1 MLNVDAGCGDPHD
14 ETPIVVLGF
23 DAPPSIPGR
32 YVRRADD
39 TARRMNSN
47 VDHAADAAGACDALT
62 GLPDRAALLQMLS
75 ERLFAARRQDKEV
88 TLLYLSLEELATDDS
103 VDAEPLVVEMAARI
117 NQALRETDILARI
130 GRGVFA
136 TILGPHDTA
145 IDGDIDDVAQ
155 RVLAAINAPLALAD
169 GTLRAVAAIGI
180 VACTSPR
187 DLPAELLDSA
197 AQACALARAE
207 GGNCYCRFDPATAS
221 RATHRRNVL
230 LQLRKAI
237 DNSELELHYQPQ
249 VSLSS
254 GAVVGLEALVRWQH
268 PQRGLLPPGEFIPFA
283 EQSSHI
289 VDLGKWV
296 IDAACRQMRAW
307 LDDGLPAIK
316 VAINLA
322 ARHLHVAGLPA
333 TIAEAL
339 AAHRVDARCLEIE
352 ITEGAMMHDVAAAI
366 RATSQLK
373 ALGVR
378 ISLDDFGTGYSSLAY
393 LSRFPIDVVKID
405 QSFVTDI
412 TSNPTNAAIAQ
423 ATIAMSHKL
432 GKSVLAEGVENEE
445 QMHYLKRCECDEMQG
460 YHFSKPLA
468 AADVASLLRHGTTMT
483 LRRDQTAAVLFV
495 DDEAHILAAI
505 RRALRREGYRLLVA
519 SSASEAFSV
528 LATHEVQL
536 IVSDQQMPGMTGTE
550 FLARAKGLYPKTV
563 RMVLSG
569 YSDIAAVT
577 DAINKGAVYRFL
589 QKPWNDELL
598 KSEIAGALR
607 HWRELNAPRDAS

>member
-307 LDDGLPAIK
+307 LDDVLP
-316 VAINLA
+316 
-322 ARHLHVAGLPA
+322 
-333 TIAEAL
+333 
-339 AAHRVDARCLEIE
+339 
-352 ITEGAMMHDVAAAI
+352 
-366 RATSQLK
+366 
-373 ALGVR
+373 
-378 ISLDDFGTGYSSLAY
+378 
-393 LSRFPIDVVKID
+393 FPR
-405 QSFVTDI
+405 T
-412 TSNPTNAAIAQ
+412 TAN
-423 ATIAMSHKL
+423 M
-432 GKSVLAEGVENEE
+432 
-445 QMHYLKRCECDEMQG
+445 EM
-460 YHFSKPLA
+460 
-468 AADVASLLRHGTTMT
+468 
-483 LRRDQTAAVLFV
+483 
-495 DDEAHILAAI
+495 
-505 RRALRREGYRLLVA
+505 
-519 SSASEAFSV
+519 
-528 LATHEVQL
+528 
-536 IVSDQQMPGMTGTE
+536 
-550 FLARAKGLYPKTV
+550 
-563 RMVLSG
+563 
-569 YSDIAAVT
+569 
-577 DAINKGAVYRFL
+577 
-589 QKPWNDELL
+589 
-598 KSEIAGALR
+598 
-607 HWRELNAPRDAS
+607 